1 MIDLDYERAFDAWP
15 APPTQ
20 SESDAID
27 AATAL
32 AMLLTA
38 LEHPGP
44 LALDVL
50 HGVSPRAASWV
61 ERGLVWVEAKR
72 THLAWLLSFGRPQ

>member
-15 APPTQ
+15 PPPTP

-50 HGVSPRAASWV
+50 HSVSPRAASWV
-61 ERGLVWVEAKR
+61 ERGLVWVDAKR
-72 THLAWLLSFGRPQ
+72 THLAWLASFGRPR